1 MQIPGNVERGLRM
14 MAGGVRSHF
23 GALALGLVLAG
34 QPMIAAAGDGYTLAT
49 GRTSGKSFAV
59 GVGLSS
65 LAKVKLSASH
75 KVDLSAVESQ
85 GFVDNVRRLQ
95 NGEAEFAILQAMFGH
110 FARTGTG
117 TFAGEEPDDSIRA
130 IAMLWRDADHFVIDR
145 EFEETGT
152 IADLKQLEGMSVS
165 MGVDGPGPIESNRLL
180 LSHLGIDVDSAFRLA
195 HLNYQQ
201 SAQALSLGN
210 IKAMS
215 TPIRPPAPH
224 IENVLGSSGG
234 RHTLLS
240 FTDEQIAKADGG
252 LGLWTPYVIPAATY
266 PGQDRDIQ
274 TVAKSNLL
282 VARTDVSD
290 EVVYQMTK
298 AMFENLDFLR
308 DIHDAMYETSLDRAL
323 VGIPMALHPGALR
336 YYQEVG
342 LLGPDA
348 NLEVALADEVRGAEE
363 TLGYDSNGALKI
375 GTVEASIQPAAAPAD
390 RAITPLDDAD
400 DRKTF
405 VIYFGLNEK
414 VVSGIGQ
421 QELAEV
427 SAFADNL
434 TTAEITVSGHTDSSG
449 DPVYNAYLAEVRARA
464 VTDALIQQHGVEGHE
479 IRLEIHGANTPAI
492 QDGRDFQPE
501 NRRVEIKVRPKVFDQ
516 IPAQQAAEP
525 QNAVAPEGAGDE
537 PAWKKRAS
545 I

>member
-1 MQIPGNVERGLRM
+1 MQVPGNVERRLKILAGGLRSHL
-14 MAGGVRSHF
+14 GVV
-23 GALALGLVLAG
+23 ALSVVLAG

-49 GRTSGKSFAV
+49 GRSSGKSFAV

-75 KVDLSAVESQ
+75 KVDLSVVESQ
-85 GFVDNVRRLQ
+85 GFVDNVRQLQ
-95 NGEAEFAILQAMFGH
+95 DGEAEFAILQAMFGH

-130 IAMLWRDADHFVIDR
+130 IAMLWRDADHFVIDKA
-145 EFEETGT
+145 FEETGT
-152 IADLKQLEGMSVS
+152 ITDLNQLKGMSVS
-165 MGVDGPGPIESNRLL
+165 MGIDGPGPIESNRLL
-180 LSHLGIDVDSAFRLA
+180 LSHLGIDVDNAFRLA

-224 IENVLGSSGG
+224 IENVLASSGG

-282 VARTDVSD
+282 VARSDISD
-290 EVVYQMTK
+290 EVVYQVTK

-348 NLEVALADEVRGAEE
+348 SLEVALADDVRGAENA
-363 TLGYDSNGALKI
+363 GYDPNGALRP
-375 GTVEASIQPAAAPAD
+375 GTVEAAIQPAAAPAD
-390 RAITPLDDAD
+390 STVTPLDDGD
-400 DRKTF
+400 DSKTF

-414 VVSGIGQ
+414 VVSGLGQ
-421 QELAEV
+421 QELAEI

-464 VTDALIQQHGVEGHE
+464 VTDALIQQYGAEGHE

-501 NRRVEIKVRPKVFDQ
+501 NRRVEIKVRPKVFDP
-516 IPAQQAAEP
+516 IPAEQTSEP
-525 QNAVAPEGAGDE
+525 QNAVAPEGAAGE

>member
-1 MQIPGNVERGLRM
+1 
-14 MAGGVRSHF
+14 
-23 GALALGLVLAG
+23 
-34 QPMIAAAGDGYTLAT
+34 
-49 GRTSGKSFAV
+49 
-59 GVGLSS
+59 
-65 LAKVKLSASH
+65 
-75 KVDLSAVESQ
+75 
-85 GFVDNVRRLQ
+85 
-95 NGEAEFAILQAMFGH
+95 
-110 FARTGTG
+110 
-117 TFAGEEPDDSIRA
+117 
-130 IAMLWRDADHFVIDR
+130 MLWRDADHFVIDKA
-145 EFEETGT
+145 FEETGT
-152 IADLKQLEGMSVS
+152 IADLNQLKGMSVS
-165 MGVDGPGPIESNRLL
+165 MGIDGPGPIESNRLL
-180 LSHLGIDVDSAFRLA
+180 LSHLGIDVDNAFRLA

-215 TPIRPPAPH
+215 TPIRPPASH
-224 IENVLGSSGG
+224 IENVLASSGG

-282 VARTDVSD
+282 VARSDISD
-290 EVVYQMTK
+290 EVVYQVTK

-308 DIHDAMYETSLDRAL
+308 EIHDAMYETSLDRAL

-348 NLEVALADEVRGAEE
+348 SLEVALADDVRGAENA
-363 TLGYDSNGALKI
+363 GYDPNGALRP
-375 GTVEASIQPAAAPAD
+375 GTVEAAIQPAVAPAD
-390 RAITPLDDAD
+390 STVTPLDDGND
-400 DRKTF
+400 SKTF

-421 QELAEV
+421 QELAEI

-464 VTDALIQQHGVEGHE
+464 VTDALIQQYGAEGHE

-492 QDGRDFQPE
+492 QDGREFQPE
-501 NRRVEIKVRPKVFDQ
+501 NRRVEIKVRPKVFDA
-516 IPAQQAAEP
+516 IPAEQTSEP
-525 QNAVAPEGAGDE
+525 QNAVAPEGAAGE

>member
-1 MQIPGNVERGLRM
+1 MAFGRTRKGMLALTLGLALVAEPM
-14 MAGGVRSHF
+14 MA
-23 GALALGLVLAG
+23 L
-34 QPMIAAAGDGYTLAT
+34 AGDGFMLAT
-49 GRTSGKSFAV
+49 GRSTGKSFAV
-59 GVGLSS
+59 GVGISS
-65 LAKVKLSASH
+65 LAKVKLMPLH
-75 KVDLSAVESQ
+75 KMDLSAVESR
-85 GFVDNVRRLQ
+85 GFVDNVRMLQ
-95 NGEAEFAILQAMFGH
+95 RNDAQFAVLQAMFGH

-117 TFAGEEPDDSIRA
+117 TFAGEPPDDTIRA

-145 EFEETGT
+145 DYEKTGT
-152 IADLKQLEGMSVS
+152 IADLDQLKGMPVS

-180 LSHLGIDVDSAFRLA
+180 LSHLGIDLDSSFNLT

-201 SAQALSLGN
+201 SSDALARGE

-224 IENVLGSSGG
+224 VQDVLARSGG
-234 RHTLLS
+234 QHTLLE

-282 VARTDVSD
+282 VARADVDD
-290 EVVYQMTK
+290 EVVYQVTK

-308 DIHDAMYETSLDRAL
+308 NIHDAMYETSLDRAL
-323 VGIPMALHPGALR
+323 VGMPMPLHPGALR

-348 NLEVALADEVRGAEE
+348 SLEVALADDVRSAE
-363 TLGYDSNGALKI
+363 TAAYDPNGALRARA
-375 GTVEASIQPAAAPAD
+375 EATAATITPAAAS
-390 RAITPLDDAD
+390 LEDDTDA
-400 DRKTF
+400 KTF
-405 VIYFGLNEK
+405 VVYFGLNEK
-414 VVSGIGQ
+414 EVSGIGV

-427 SAFADNL
+427 SAYADNL
-434 TTAEITVSGHTDSSG
+434 TSAEITISGHTDRSG
-449 DPVYNAYLAEVRARA
+449 DPVYNAYLAEVRAHA
-464 VTDALIQQHGVEGHE
+464 VIDVLRSTFGVEGHDVRME
-479 IRLEIHGANTPAI
+479 THAADRPAI
-492 QDGRDFQPE
+492 ADDREYQPQ
-501 NRRVEIKVRPKVFDQ
+501 NRRVEIRVRPVDGGDV
-516 IPAQQAAEP
+516 PQQATAPDGGEP
-525 QNAVAPEGAGDE
+525 A